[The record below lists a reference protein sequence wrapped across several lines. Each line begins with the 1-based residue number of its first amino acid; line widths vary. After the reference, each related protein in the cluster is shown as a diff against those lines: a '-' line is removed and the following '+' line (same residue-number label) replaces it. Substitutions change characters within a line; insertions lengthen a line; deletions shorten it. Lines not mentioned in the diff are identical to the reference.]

1 MTEAAAQ
8 PSLLAPLAN
17 RTFAALW
24 VASVVSSIGTAMQT
38 VGATWTLV
46 QSGAGAALVA
56 SLQAAG
62 SAPLFVAGLPAGV
75 LADIV
80 DRRKL
85 LIVANLW
92 AALAAAALTVL
103 AYNDAAPPWVLLT
116 ATFAIGLGAAFSAP
130 AFQAIVPELAGG
142 TILAPA
148 IALNSIGVNIARTIG
163 PALGGLAIAAMG
175 PAATFALNAVSTLA
189 VVWALAAWRR
199 EPEARRLPP
208 EHFAAAARAS
218 VRYARH
224 APGVK
229 RILQQAAVF
238 FSIAAAPWALLPVVA
253 SDRLGLDAGGYGA
266 LLGALGVGAVMGALL
281 LQKLRTKLG
290 THLLSL
296 ANLVCAAAGIGL
308 AFVRSE
314 PAALAVAAAF
324 GAGWITVLTILN
336 VGVQDAVAGWV
347 RARML
352 ALYVVVY
359 FGAFSVGSLL
369 WGRIAET
376 AGVPATL
383 VAAGVAGAM
392 ATPLLARLSSRLS
405 DIDLSP
411 AASHEPNLVL
421 EPGDDHGAVLVS
433 TDFTV
438 DAGNAD
444 AFSNAMRDLR
454 ESRLRTGAFSWRH
467 WTDPADPTFH
477 RESYVVESWTEHLRQ
492 TLRQTVADH
501 SVAERVSALAVKQ
514 TSPALLRERG
524 PARA

>member
-1 MTEAAAQ
+1 
-8 PSLLAPLAN
+8 
-17 RTFAALW
+17 
-24 VASVVSSIGTAMQT
+24 MQT

-46 QSGAGAALVA
+46 QGGAGVALVA

-85 LIVANLW
+85 LIFANLW
-92 AALAAAALTVL
+92 AAAAAAALAVL
-103 AYNDAAPPWVLLT
+103 AYNDAAPPWVLLS

-163 PALGGLAIAAMG
+163 PALGGITVAALG

-189 VVWALAAWRR
+189 VVWALIAWRR
-199 EPEARRLPP
+199 APEARRLPP
-208 EHFAAAARAS
+208 EHFVGAARAS

-229 RILQQAAVF
+229 NILRQAAIF

-253 SDRLGLDAGGYGA
+253 SDRLGLDAGGYGT
-266 LLGALGVGAVMGALL
+266 LLGALGVGAVSGALVM
-281 LQKLRTKLG
+281 QKLRAIFG
-290 THLLSL
+290 AHLLSL
-296 ANLVCAAAGIGL
+296 ANLVCAAAAIGF
-308 AFVRSE
+308 AFVGSE
-314 PAALAVAAAF
+314 PAAIAVTAVF
-324 GAGWITVLTILN
+324 GAGWIIVLTILN
-336 VGVQDAVAGWV
+336 VGVQNAVAGWV

-359 FGAFSVGSLL
+359 FGAFTAGSLL
-369 WGRIAET
+369 WGKVADEG
-376 AGVPATL
+376 GVVAAL
-383 VAAGVAGAM
+383 IAAGVAGLL
-392 ATPLLARLSSRLS
+392 ATPLLSRLS
-405 DIDLSP
+405 GRAADLDLTA
-411 AASHEPNLVL
+411 AASHEPALVV
-421 EPGDDHGAVLVS
+421 EAGDDHGAVLVS
-433 TDFTV
+433 TDFTI
-438 DAGNAD
+438 DAADAD
-444 AFSNAMRDLR
+444 AFAGVMQDLR

-477 RESYVVESWTEHLRQ
+477 RESFVVESWTEHLRQ
-492 TLRQTVADH
+492 TLRQTVADR
-501 SVAERVSALAVKQ
+501 SAAERVSAFAKTQ
-514 TSPALLRERG
+514 SAPALLRERR
-524 PARA
+524 PSRA

>member
-1 MTEAAAQ
+1 MTDAAAQ
-8 PSLLAPLAN
+8 PGLLAPLAN

-24 VASVVSSIGTAMQT
+24 LASIVSSVGTAMQT

-46 QSGAGAALVA
+46 QAGAGAALIA

-85 LIVANLW
+85 LIIANLW
-92 AALAAAALTVL
+92 AAVAAAVL
-103 AYNDAAPPWVLLT
+103 AVLAHIDAAPPWVLLT

-163 PALGGLAIAAMG
+163 PALGGLTVAAMG

-199 EPEARRLPP
+199 APESRRLPP

-238 FSIAAAPWALLPVVA
+238 FLIAAAPWALLPVVA
-253 SDRLGLDAGGYGA
+253 SERLGLDAGGYGT
-266 LLGALGVGAVMGALL
+266 LLGALGVGAVLGALM

-290 THLLSL
+290 IRLLWF
-296 ANLVCAAAGIGL
+296 ANVVCATAGISF
-308 AFVRSE
+308 AFVESE
-314 PAALAVAAAF
+314 PAGLAVTAVF

-336 VGVQDAVAGWV
+336 VGVQNAVAGWV

-359 FGAFSVGSLL
+359 FGAFSAGSLL
-369 WGRIAET
+369 WGRIAD
-376 AGVPATL
+376 L
-383 VAAGVAGAM
+383 AGVAAALIAAGLAGLL
-392 ATPLLARLSSRLS
+392 ATPLLARLSNGAS
-405 DIDLSP
+405 DLDLSP
-411 AASHEPNLVL
+411 AASHEPSLVL

-433 TDFTV
+433 TDFTI
-438 DAGNAD
+438 DAADAD
-444 AFSNAMRDLR
+444 AFAEALRDLR

-467 WTDPADPTFH
+467 WTDPGDPTFH
-477 RESYVVESWTEHLRQ
+477 RESFVVESWTEHLRQ
-492 TLRQTVADH
+492 SLRQTVADR
-501 SVAERVSALAVKQ
+501 SAAERVSALAKSQ
-514 TSPALLRERG
+514 SPPALLRERSAPG
-524 PARA
+524 A